1 MVLLSSLTPGW
12 GALLFSWMLL
22 FLSGVSAHFEVMYP
36 AQRRYVYHDQF
47 KFPYP
52 SVNRSSWPVAG
63 GALSFVPIHAFALTT
78 VNIAL
83 GNNIDENIDSNPYNV
98 PMVPLFNQTGGN
110 ATFCIPK
117 IKIPKKIASEVADGV
132 NATMQV
138 IQLTGTGAALYS
150 CMDIT
155 FSAREAEI
163 FAEPAVWNHF
173 CINGTGMGA
182 QKIGAPINGS
192 ISSAAMRLITPPSS
206 LSSPLV
212 IAAFALLWSLW
223 IN

>member
-1 MVLLSSLTPGW
+1 
-12 GALLFSWMLL
+12 
-22 FLSGVSAHFEVMYP
+22 
-36 AQRRYVYHDQF
+36 
-47 KFPYP
+47 
-52 SVNRSSWPVAG
+52 
-63 GALSFVPIHAFALTT
+63 
-78 VNIAL
+78 
-83 GNNIDENIDSNPYNV
+83 
-98 PMVPLFNQTGGN
+98 
-110 ATFCIPK
+110 
-117 IKIPKKIASEVADGV
+117 
-132 NATMQV
+132 
-138 IQLTGTGAALYS
+138 
-150 CMDIT
+150 MDIT